1 MNLPPQTEEQSS
13 LPDATSEASPAST
26 SPASVAAS
34 PHSSGNCSCATA
46 PAVVPAKPAAAKKMS
61 CKNRLALVFVF
72 IFQLFGFVCA
82 LWYALD
88 TVRSIV
94 SSYGPYIGLHLPAV
108 LPDPKR
114 DFVGL
119 LLVIFVENSLSQI
132 AIDFYTEAN
141 KPRISAACRFIPI
154 MLGVFSFLHQL

>member
-1 MNLPPQTEEQSS
+1 
-13 LPDATSEASPAST
+13 
-26 SPASVAAS
+26 
-34 PHSSGNCSCATA
+34 
-46 PAVVPAKPAAAKKMS
+46 MS
-61 CKNRLALVFVF
+61 CKNRLAIGFVF
-72 IFQLFGFVCA
+72 FFQLCGLVCA
-82 LWYALD
+82 LWYAFD
-88 TVRSIV
+88 SVRIV
-94 SSYGPYIGLHLPAV
+94 VSLYGPNIGLHLPAA

-154 MLGVFSFLHQL
+154 MLGVVSYARQF